1 MPQMKFSNWTNRKWV
16 KISLLV
22 LLLALFSIWA
32 IETPHGVY
40 GKLEAI
46 GYAVCHQ
53 IASHTIEIGG
63 KLLPLCARCTGMY
76 LGTLLALAILK
87 SNQRLSGKPSTAKI
101 MVLAFFLL
109 IFTVDGVNSMLA
121 SFFSISPLYPPS
133 NWLRLGTGLLMG
145 VVLANILLPLW
156 NQTLWKESNPRPVL
170 QSWKRFFLLLLFMIV
185 VGVLIWL
192 DIPMLYYPIAILS
205 TGTVFV
211 ILGMVYTLL
220 WSIILNKENTL
231 EKLKDGITFYLLGV
245 ICALVQIGLMD
256 LIRLS
261 LTGSWSGFQI

>member
-1 MPQMKFSNWTNRKWV
+1 
-16 KISLLV
+16 
-22 LLLALFSIWA
+22 
-32 IETPHGVY
+32 
-40 GKLEAI
+40 
-46 GYAVCHQ
+46 
-53 IASHTIEIGG
+53 
-63 KLLPLCARCTGMY
+63 
-76 LGTLLALAILK
+76 
-87 SNQRLSGKPSTAKI
+87 
-101 MVLAFFLL
+101 
-109 IFTVDGVNSMLA
+109 NSMLA

-170 QSWKRFFLLLLFMIV
+170 QSWKHFFLLLLFMIV

-205 TGTVFV
+205 TVTVFV

-231 EKLKDGITFYLLGV
+231 EKLKDGITFT
-245 ICALVQIGLMD
+245 CWASSA
-256 LIRLS
+256 RS
-261 LTGSWSGFQI
+261 CRSA